1 MKQKKFMTFSCI
13 VFSAVIF
20 LTSCGE
26 NKPQSDLSAVD
37 SVSNMPESTVSKPSS
52 EFENI
57 TVETEKYENEQLTFT
72 YEGKSYTLPLSRDN
86 FKDDIVYYPGSKL
99 HSEQIINNKLGEKV
113 TAVLTVDDGIT
124 KIKLCDVIGQNGKV
138 FSNSGGICTMTR
150 TGGSACEFTDPQRT
164 LKADL
169 NDLIVY
175 QEINYPDEVDDVVY
189 VGYLFKDNNF
199 ILNQLYVAEY
209 DENGSSHSWFI
220 GYSNVDTTSDYP
232 NFFGTV
238 QTIGDNTAEIKLTD
252 KKTVCTVPTY
262 YCDGELSEGLEVMV
276 ILDCSTDLFDS
287 GKSESFDYAVICT
300 DPAEYDPSGHEF
312 GNLAYAKADSNN
324 LGRFIYTEIGDIE
337 K

>member
-209 DENGSSHSWFI
+209 DENGEKNYEEQLNRDFPS
-220 GYSNVDTTSDYP
+220 
-232 NFFGTV
+232 FFGTV

-252 KKTVCTVPTY
+252 GKTVCTVPTY

-276 ILDCSTDLFDS
+276 ILDSSTDLFGS

-312 GNLAYAKADSNN
+312 GNLAYGKADSNN
-324 LGRFIYTEIGDIE
+324 LGRFIYTEIEDIE

>member
-37 SVSNMPESTVSKPSS
+37 SVSKPSS

-138 FSNSGGICTMTR
+138 FSNNGGICTMTR

-209 DENGSSHSWFI
+209 DENGEKNYEEQLNRDLPS
-220 GYSNVDTTSDYP
+220 
-232 NFFGTV
+232 FFGTI

-252 KKTVCTVPTY
+252 GKTVCTVPTY

>member
-175 QEINYPDEVDDVVY
+175 QKINYPDEVDDVVY

-209 DENGSSHSWFI
+209 DENGEKNYEEQLNRDLPS
-220 GYSNVDTTSDYP
+220 
-232 NFFGTV
+232 FFGTV

-252 KKTVCTVPTY
+252 GKTVCTVPTY
-262 YCDGELSEGLEVMV
+262 YCDGALSEGLEVMV
-276 ILDCSTDLFDS
+276 ILDCSTDLFGS

-312 GNLAYAKADSNN
+312 GNLAYVKADSNN

>member
-113 TAVLTVDDGIT
+113 TAVLTVDEGIT

-150 TGGSACEFTDPQRT
+150 MGGSACEFT
-164 LKADL
+164 
-169 NDLIVY
+169 DLIVY

-209 DENGSSHSWFI
+209 DENGEKNYEEQLNRDLPS
-220 GYSNVDTTSDYP
+220 
-232 NFFGTV
+232 FFGTV

-252 KKTVCTVPTY
+252 GKTVCTVPTY

>member
-26 NKPQSDLSAVD
+26 NKPQSVLSAVD
-37 SVSNMPESTVSKPSS
+37 SVSNMPESTVSKTNS

-86 FKDDIVYYPGSKL
+86 FKEDIVYYPGSKL

-113 TAVLTVDDGIT
+113 TAVLTVDEGIT

-150 TGGSACEFTDPQRT
+150 TGGSACEFTDPRRT

-175 QEINYPDEVDDVVY
+175 QKINYPEEVDDVVY

-209 DENGSSHSWFI
+209 DENGEKN
-220 GYSNVDTTSDYP
+220 YEEQLNRDYP
-232 NFFGTV
+232 SFFGTV
-238 QTIGDNTAEIKLTD
+238 QTISDNVAEIKLTD
-252 KKTVCTVPTY
+252 GKTVCTVPTY
-262 YCDGELSEGLEVMV
+262 YCEGELSEGLEVMV

-300 DPAEYDPSGHEF
+300 DPAEYNASGREF
-312 GNLAYAKADSNN
+312 DKLAYAKADSNN

>member
-189 VGYLFKDNNF
+189 GGYLFKDNNF

-209 DENGSSHSWFI
+209 DENGEKNYEEQLNRDLPS
-220 GYSNVDTTSDYP
+220 
-232 NFFGTV
+232 FFGTV

-252 KKTVCTVPTY
+252 GKTVCTVPTY

-276 ILDCSTDLFDS
+276 ILDSSTDLFGS

-312 GNLAYAKADSNN
+312 GNLAYGKADSNN
-324 LGRFIYTEIGDIE
+324 LGRFIYTEIEDIE

>member
-169 NDLIVY
+169 NDLIEY

-209 DENGSSHSWFI
+209 DENGEKNYEEQLNRDLPS
-220 GYSNVDTTSDYP
+220 
-232 NFFGTV
+232 FFGTV

-252 KKTVCTVPTY
+252 GKTVCTVPTY

-276 ILDCSTDLFDS
+276 ILDSSTDLFGS

-312 GNLAYAKADSNN
+312 GNLAYGKADSNN
-324 LGRFIYTEIGDIE
+324 LGRFIYTEIEDIE

>member
-209 DENGSSHSWFI
+209 DENGEKNYEEQLNRDLPS
-220 GYSNVDTTSDYP
+220 
-232 NFFGTV
+232 FFGTV

-252 KKTVCTVPTY
+252 GKTVCTVPTY

-276 ILDCSTDLFDS
+276 ILDSSTDLFGS

-312 GNLAYAKADSNN
+312 GNLAYGKADSNN
-324 LGRFIYTEIGDIE
+324 LGMFIYTEIEDIE

>member
-209 DENGSSHSWFI
+209 DENGEKNYEEQLNRDLPS
-220 GYSNVDTTSDYP
+220 
-232 NFFGTV
+232 FFGTV

-252 KKTVCTVPTY
+252 GKTVCTVPTY

-276 ILDCSTDLFDS
+276 ILDSSTDLFGS

-300 DPAEYDPSGHEF
+300 CLLYTSPSPRDRQKSRMPSS
-312 GNLAYAKADSNN
+312 A
-324 LGRFIYTEIGDIE
+324 
-337 K
+337 

>member
-150 TGGSACEFTDPQRT
+150 TGGSACEFTYPQRT

-175 QEINYPDEVDDVVY
+175 QKTNYPDEVDDVVY

-209 DENGSSHSWFI
+209 DENGEKNYEEQLNRDLPS
-220 GYSNVDTTSDYP
+220 
-232 NFFGTV
+232 FFGTV
-238 QTIGDNTAEIKLTD
+238 QTIGDNMAEIKLTD

-262 YCDGELSEGLEVMV
+262 YCDGELNEGLEVMV
-276 ILDCSTDLFDS
+276 ILDSSTDLFGS

-300 DPAEYDPSGHEF
+300 DPADYDPSGHEF

>member
-1 MKQKKFMTFSCI
+1 MYRVFCCYFSDFLWGKKT
-13 VFSAVIF
+13 
-20 LTSCGE
+20 
-26 NKPQSDLSAVD
+26 QSDLSAVD

-113 TAVLTVDDGIT
+113 TAVLTVDEGIT

-175 QEINYPDEVDDVVY
+175 QKINYPDEVDDVVY

-209 DENGSSHSWFI
+209 DENGEKN
-220 GYSNVDTTSDYP
+220 YEEQLNRDYP
-232 NFFGTV
+232 SFFGTV

-252 KKTVCTVPTY
+252 GKTVCTVPTY

-276 ILDCSTDLFDS
+276 ILDSSTDLFGS

>member
-37 SVSNMPESTVSKPSS
+37 SVSNMPESTVSKTNS

-72 YEGKSYTLPLSRDN
+72 YEDKSYTLPLSRDN
-86 FKDDIVYYPGSKL
+86 FKDDIVYYPESKL

-175 QEINYPDEVDDVVY
+175 QKINYPDEVDDVVY

-209 DENGSSHSWFI
+209 DENGEKNYEEQLNRDLPS
-220 GYSNVDTTSDYP
+220 
-232 NFFGTV
+232 FFGTV

-300 DPAEYDPSGHEF
+300 DPAAYDPSGHEF

>member
-209 DENGSSHSWFI
+209 DENGEKNYEEQLNRDLPS
-220 GYSNVDTTSDYP
+220 
-232 NFFGTV
+232 FFGTV

-252 KKTVCTVPTY
+252 GKTVCTVPTY

-276 ILDCSTDLFDS
+276 ILDSSTDLFGS

-312 GNLAYAKADSNN
+312 VNLAYGKADSNN
-324 LGRFIYTEIGDIE
+324 LGRFIYTEIEDIE

>member
-37 SVSNMPESTVSKPSS
+37 SVSKPSS

-138 FSNSGGICTMTR
+138 FSNNGGICTMTR

-175 QEINYPDEVDDVVY
+175 QEINYPDEVDDVVD

-209 DENGSSHSWFI
+209 DENGEKNYEEQLNRDLPS
-220 GYSNVDTTSDYP
+220 
-232 NFFGTV
+232 FFGTI

-252 KKTVCTVPTY
+252 GKTVCTVPTY

>member
-52 EFENI
+52 EFKNI

-169 NDLIVY
+169 ND
-175 QEINYPDEVDDVVY
+175 DVVY

-209 DENGSSHSWFI
+209 DENGEKNYEEQLNRDFPS
-220 GYSNVDTTSDYP
+220 
-232 NFFGTV
+232 FFGTV

-276 ILDCSTDLFDS
+276 ILDSSTDLFGS

>member
-175 QEINYPDEVDDVVY
+175 QKTNYPDEVDDVVY

-209 DENGSSHSWFI
+209 DENGEKNYEEQLDRDLPS
-220 GYSNVDTTSDYP
+220 
-232 NFFGTV
+232 FFGTV
-238 QTIGDNTAEIKLTD
+238 QTIGDNMAEIKLTD

-262 YCDGELSEGLEVMV
+262 YCDGELNEGLEVMV
-276 ILDCSTDLFDS
+276 ILDSSTDLFGS

-300 DPAEYDPSGHEF
+300 APAEYDPSGHEF

>member
-20 LTSCGE
+20 LTSCEE

-37 SVSNMPESTVSKPSS
+37 RVSNMPESTVSKPSS

-138 FSNSGGICTMTR
+138 F
-150 TGGSACEFTDPQRT
+150 
-164 LKADL
+164 
-169 NDLIVY
+169 
-175 QEINYPDEVDDVVY
+175 
-189 VGYLFKDNNF
+189 
-199 ILNQLYVAEY
+199 
-209 DENGSSHSWFI
+209 
-220 GYSNVDTTSDYP
+220 
-232 NFFGTV
+232 
-238 QTIGDNTAEIKLTD
+238 QTAAAFVL
-252 KKTVCTVPTY
+252 
-262 YCDGELSEGLEVMV
+262 
-276 ILDCSTDLFDS
+276 
-287 GKSESFDYAVICT
+287 
-300 DPAEYDPSGHEF
+300 
-312 GNLAYAKADSNN
+312 
-324 LGRFIYTEIGDIE
+324 
-337 K
+337 

>member
-1 MKQKKFMTFSCI
+1 
-13 VFSAVIF
+13 
-20 LTSCGE
+20 
-26 NKPQSDLSAVD
+26 
-37 SVSNMPESTVSKPSS
+37 
-52 EFENI
+52 
-57 TVETEKYENEQLTFT
+57 
-72 YEGKSYTLPLSRDN
+72 
-86 FKDDIVYYPGSKL
+86 
-99 HSEQIINNKLGEKV
+99 
-113 TAVLTVDDGIT
+113 
-124 KIKLCDVIGQNGKV
+124 
-138 FSNSGGICTMTR
+138 MTR

-175 QEINYPDEVDDVVY
+175 QKINYPDEVDDVVY

-209 DENGSSHSWFI
+209 DENGEKNYEEQLNRDLPS
-220 GYSNVDTTSDYP
+220 
-232 NFFGTV
+232 FFGTV

-276 ILDCSTDLFDS
+276 ILDCSTDLFES

-312 GNLAYAKADSNN
+312 GKLAYAKADSNN

>member
-1 MKQKKFMTFSCI
+1 M
-13 VFSAVIF
+13 
-20 LTSCGE
+20 
-26 NKPQSDLSAVD
+26 
-37 SVSNMPESTVSKPSS
+37 
-52 EFENI
+52 
-57 TVETEKYENEQLTFT
+57 ETEKYENEQLTFT

-209 DENGSSHSWFI
+209 DENGEKNYEEQLNRDFPS
-220 GYSNVDTTSDYP
+220 
-232 NFFGTV
+232 FFGTV

-252 KKTVCTVPTY
+252 GTTVCTVPTY

>member
-1 MKQKKFMTFSCI
+1 M
-13 VFSAVIF
+13 
-20 LTSCGE
+20 
-26 NKPQSDLSAVD
+26 
-37 SVSNMPESTVSKPSS
+37 
-52 EFENI
+52 
-57 TVETEKYENEQLTFT
+57 
-72 YEGKSYTLPLSRDN
+72 
-86 FKDDIVYYPGSKL
+86 
-99 HSEQIINNKLGEKV
+99 
-113 TAVLTVDDGIT
+113 
-124 KIKLCDVIGQNGKV
+124 
-138 FSNSGGICTMTR
+138 
-150 TGGSACEFTDPQRT
+150 
-164 LKADL
+164 
-169 NDLIVY
+169 
-175 QEINYPDEVDDVVY
+175 
-189 VGYLFKDNNF
+189 GYLFKDNNF

-209 DENGSSHSWFI
+209 DENGEKN
-220 GYSNVDTTSDYP
+220 YEEQLNRDLP

-252 KKTVCTVPTY
+252 GKTVCTVPTY

>member
-1 MKQKKFMTFSCI
+1 
-13 VFSAVIF
+13 
-20 LTSCGE
+20 
-26 NKPQSDLSAVD
+26 
-37 SVSNMPESTVSKPSS
+37 MPESTVSKPSS

-124 KIKLCDVIGQNGKV
+124 KIKLCDVIDQNGKV

-150 TGGSACEFTDPQRT
+150 TGRYLPVNLQDPQRT

-199 ILNQLYVAEY
+199 ILMNCMLPNMTKMEKKNYEEQLNR
-209 DENGSSHSWFI
+209 DFPS
-220 GYSNVDTTSDYP
+220 
-232 NFFGTV
+232 FFGTV
-238 QTIGDNTAEIKLTD
+238 QTIGDNTAEIKLTT
-252 KKTVCTVPTY
+252 KRQYAQCLHIIATGSLVR
-262 YCDGELSEGLEVMV
+262 GL
-276 ILDCSTDLFDS
+276 
-287 GKSESFDYAVICT
+287 KSW
-300 DPAEYDPSGHEF
+300 
-312 GNLAYAKADSNN
+312 
-324 LGRFIYTEIGDIE
+324 
-337 K
+337 

>member
-113 TAVLTVDDGIT
+113 TAVLTVDEGIT

-169 NDLIVY
+169 KDLIEY
-175 QEINYPDEVDDVVY
+175 NEINYQHQVYDVVY

-209 DENGSSHSWFI
+209 DENGEKNYEEQLNRDLPS
-220 GYSNVDTTSDYP
+220 
-232 NFFGTV
+232 FFGTI
-238 QTIGDNTAEIKLTD
+238 QTIGDTTAEIKLTD
-252 KKTVCTVPTY
+252 GKTVCTVPTY

-276 ILDCSTDLFDS
+276 ILDSSTDLFGS

-312 GNLAYAKADSNN
+312 GTLAYAKADSNN
-324 LGRFIYTEIGDIE
+324 LGRFICTEIGDIE

>member
-26 NKPQSDLSAVD
+26 NKPQSVLSAVD
-37 SVSNMPESTVSKPSS
+37 SVSNMPESTVSKTNS

-86 FKDDIVYYPGSKL
+86 FKEDIVYYPGSKL

-113 TAVLTVDDGIT
+113 TAVLTVDEGIT

-175 QEINYPDEVDDVVY
+175 QKINYPEEVDDVVY

-209 DENGSSHSWFI
+209 DENGEKN
-220 GYSNVDTTSDYP
+220 YEEQLNRDYP
-232 NFFGTV
+232 SFFGTV
-238 QTIGDNTAEIKLTD
+238 QTISDNVAEIKLTD
-252 KKTVCTVPTY
+252 GKTVCTVPTY
-262 YCDGELSEGLEVMV
+262 YCEGELSEGLEVMV

-300 DPAEYDPSGHEF
+300 DPAEYNASGREF
-312 GNLAYAKADSNN
+312 DKLAYAKADSNN

>member
-37 SVSNMPESTVSKPSS
+37 SVSKPSS

-138 FSNSGGICTMTR
+138 FSNNGGICTMTR

-209 DENGSSHSWFI
+209 DENGEKNYEEQLNRDLPS
-220 GYSNVDTTSDYP
+220 
-232 NFFGTV
+232 FFGTI

-262 YCDGELSEGLEVMV
+262 YCDGELSEGFEVMV

>member
-169 NDLIVY
+169 NDLVVY
-175 QEINYPDEVDDVVY
+175 QKINYPDEVDDVMFG
-189 VGYLFKDNNF
+189 GYLFTDGKF
-199 ILNQLYVAEY
+199 IIEDINLLVAVN
-209 DENGSSHSWFI
+209 DDGSKT
-220 GYSNVDTTSDYP
+220 YEPLTTSDYP
-232 NFFGTV
+232 SFFGTV

-252 KKTVCTVPTY
+252 GKTVCTVPTY

-276 ILDCSTDLFDS
+276 ILDSSTDLFGS

>member
-37 SVSNMPESTVSKPSS
+37 SVSKPSS
-52 EFENI
+52 GFENI

-209 DENGSSHSWFI
+209 DENGEKNYEEQLNRDFPS
-220 GYSNVDTTSDYP
+220 
-232 NFFGTV
+232 FFGTV

-312 GNLAYAKADSNN
+312 GTLAYAKADSNN

>member
-37 SVSNMPESTVSKPSS
+37 SVSKPSS

-138 FSNSGGICTMTR
+138 FSNNGGICTMTR

-209 DENGSSHSWFI
+209 DENGEKNYEEQLNRDLPS
-220 GYSNVDTTSDYP
+220 
-232 NFFGTV
+232 FFGTV

-262 YCDGELSEGLEVMV
+262 YCDGELSEGFEVMV

>member
-13 VFSAVIF
+13 VFSAVIS

-26 NKPQSDLSAVD
+26 NKPQSVLSAVD
-37 SVSNMPESTVSKPSS
+37 SVSNMPESTVSKTNS

-86 FKDDIVYYPGSKL
+86 FKEDIVYYPGSKL

-113 TAVLTVDDGIT
+113 TAVLTVDEGIT

-175 QEINYPDEVDDVVY
+175 QKINYPDEVDDVVY

-209 DENGSSHSWFI
+209 DENGEKNYEEQLNRDLPS
-220 GYSNVDTTSDYP
+220 
-232 NFFGTV
+232 FFCTV
-238 QTIGDNTAEIKLTD
+238 QTIGDNVVEIKLTD
-252 KKTVCTVPTY
+252 GKTVCTVPTY

-276 ILDCSTDLFDS
+276 ILDRSTDLFDS

-300 DPAEYDPSGHEF
+300 DPAEYNASGREF

>member
-57 TVETEKYENEQLTFT
+57 TVETKKYENEQLTFT

-209 DENGSSHSWFI
+209 DENGEKNYEEQLNRDLPS
-220 GYSNVDTTSDYP
+220 
-232 NFFGTV
+232 FFGTV

-252 KKTVCTVPTY
+252 GKTVCTVPTY

-276 ILDCSTDLFDS
+276 ILDSSTDLFGS

-312 GNLAYAKADSNN
+312 GNLAYGKADSNN
-324 LGRFIYTEIGDIE
+324 LGRFIYTEIEDIE

>member
-26 NKPQSDLSAVD
+26 NKPQSVLSAVD
-37 SVSNMPESTVSKPSS
+37 SVSNMPESTVSKTNS

-86 FKDDIVYYPGSKL
+86 FKEDIVYYPGSKL

-113 TAVLTVDDGIT
+113 TAVLTVDEGIT

-175 QEINYPDEVDDVVY
+175 QKINYPDEVDDVVY

-209 DENGSSHSWFI
+209 DENGEKNYEEQLNRDLPS
-220 GYSNVDTTSDYP
+220 
-232 NFFGTV
+232 FFGTI
-238 QTIGDNTAEIKLTD
+238 QTIGDSTAEIKLTD
-252 KKTVCTVPTY
+252 GKTVCTVPTY

-300 DPAEYDPSGHEF
+300 DPAEYNASGREF
-312 GNLAYAKADSNN
+312 DKLAYAKADSNN

>member
-37 SVSNMPESTVSKPSS
+37 SVSNMPESTVSKTNS

-175 QEINYPDEVDDVVY
+175 QKTNYPDEVDDVVY

-209 DENGSSHSWFI
+209 DENGEKNYEEQLNRDLHS
-220 GYSNVDTTSDYP
+220 
-232 NFFGTV
+232 FFGTV
-238 QTIGDNTAEIKLTD
+238 QTIGDNMAEIKLTD

-262 YCDGELSEGLEVMV
+262 YCDGELNEGLEVMV
-276 ILDCSTDLFDS
+276 ILDSSTDLFGS

>member
-86 FKDDIVYYPGSKL
+86 FKDDIVYYHGSKL

-113 TAVLTVDDGIT
+113 TAVLTVDEGIT

-209 DENGSSHSWFI
+209 DENGEKNYEEQLNRDF
-220 GYSNVDTTSDYP
+220 P
-232 NFFGTV
+232 
-238 QTIGDNTAEIKLTD
+238 
-252 KKTVCTVPTY
+252 
-262 YCDGELSEGLEVMV
+262 
-276 ILDCSTDLFDS
+276 
-287 GKSESFDYAVICT
+287 SFSAQYR
-300 DPAEYDPSGHEF
+300 P
-312 GNLAYAKADSNN
+312 
-324 LGRFIYTEIGDIE
+324 
-337 K
+337 